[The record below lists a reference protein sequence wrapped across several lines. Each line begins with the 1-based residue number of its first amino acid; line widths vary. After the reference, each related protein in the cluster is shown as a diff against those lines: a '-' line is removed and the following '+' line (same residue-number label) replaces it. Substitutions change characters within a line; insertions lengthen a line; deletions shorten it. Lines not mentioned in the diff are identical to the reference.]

1 MWQTLWARG
10 QRESRFSTPWKTE
23 LRVSEVTEES
33 RLRPDLNCAKAKF
46 TAKTWRSAVGT
57 SKSQ

>member
-10 QRESRFSTPWKTE
+10 QREFM

-33 RLRPDLNCAKAKF
+33 RLKPDLNCAKAKF
-46 TAKTWRSAVGT
+46 TAKTWRSAEGA
-57 SKSQ
+57 SKPQ